1 MTENEEEMKN
11 TEEENED
18 DIEPLLRGLLE
29 NKHAF
34 ESLMNMLTKL
44 NNSGLMSVVENISAD
59 YLPSDI
65 EFLSEFLTSKDFL
78 TSFVKTMNVV
88 TALSHSLA
96 GERASDAL
104 KAILYNS
111 DAIWEGMVTGAKN
124 PEAISVLRLYAM
136 LRDPDTAAGLTAV
149 LNALNGRRDGTEK
162 GSGRIISRR
171 NYPIINFIS
180 LLHMNVQL

>member
-29 NKHAF
+29 NRHAF

-124 PEAISVLRLYAM
+124 PEAISILRLYAM

-149 LNALNGRRDGTEK
+149 LNALKAVGMALRKVPDE
-162 GSGRIISRR
+162 
-171 NYPIINFIS
+171 
-180 LLHMNVQL
+180 